1 MARLSLEGRIALVT
15 GADGWMR
22 RGHAPLLAER
32 DAAVF
37 VHDIKGEIQETT
49 AMVRAK
55 GRRAEAIK
63 ADVRDT
69 EAIFGFTKS
78 WGREFA
84 QHRITVNA
92 VAPGFVLT
100 DMTRGAD
107 TEEQLVERAAKML
120 LVRFCA
126 LQDISHAVA

>member
-22 RGHAPLLAER
+22 RGHARLLAER
-32 DAAVF
+32 DAAVL
-37 VHDIKGEIQETT
+37 VHDIKEEIEETT

-78 WGREFA
+78 WAHELA

-92 VAPGFVLT
+92 VAPVVP
-100 DMTRGAD
+100 
-107 TEEQLVERAAKML
+107 QNLVGCGNSGISAHCWLPSAACK
-120 LVRFCA
+120 RSPCFSSPSSA
-126 LQDISHAVA
+126 RSS